1 MSYIPVVS
9 DITYQENYFS
19 MSEPGVG
26 RLLVAFSV
34 QGVVYIALLFAIEL
48 QCVRRLWQLLTSLCR
63 RRKLV
68 GAIWE
73 RGCVSSDL
81 PRFRSRDEMVARH
94 YLMVVIQ

>member
-1 MSYIPVVS
+1 MVS

-26 RLLVAFSV
+26 RFLVAFTV

-48 QCVRRLWQLLTSLCR
+48 QCVRGFWQLLTSLFR
-63 RRKLV
+63 RHKLV

-73 RGCVSSDL
+73 Q
-81 PRFRSRDEMVARH
+81 P
-94 YLMVVIQ
+94 